1 MEPNRYVLKG
11 RSLAKLG
18 VQALADHG
26 PEARIVSAERVTRGG
41 IGGFMA
47 REHFEVVVEVPAPRE
62 QHSPSLPPPPEED
75 SRRRRR
81 LREEAQDRQT
91 RGQQAQGQAP
101 GQQTHSEDLDEDFAR
116 MMDELWLASRNPPG
130 SPANPA
136 AEVREETAPDPLTDS
151 RPAVWSPI
159 PDPAPIAGVGDRPA
173 TVPVPAGAPAAQAP
187 EVLRAPGS
195 LIVLACLGADE
206 SAALEAIGGDPGLE
220 AWGDPVLLAAAE
232 YAGKPLREAKQVL
245 REARARA
252 VALQVPVLATC
263 PVQFPRPE
271 QRSGAESPAFLE
283 ADQLWAVVDLRR
295 KPEDI
300 RHWLAALEESRAI
313 DGLVLTCADETLSP
327 ETGHQLGWPVSVR
340 MNQC

>member
-11 RSLAKLG
+11 RSLAQLG

-47 REHFEVVVEVPAPRE
+47 REHFEVVVEVPAPRA
-62 QHSPSLPPPPEED
+62 QQSPPLPPAPGED

-81 LREEAQDRQT
+81 LREEAQERQSQ
-91 RGQQAQGQAP
+91 GQLAQGQ
-101 GQQTHSEDLDEDFAR
+101 GQGQPAHPEDLDEDFAR
-116 MMDELWLASRNPPG
+116 MMDELWLASRNPPD
-130 SPANPA
+130 SAANPA
-136 AEVREETAPDPLTDS
+136 AEVREDAAPDSLRDS
-151 RPAVWSPI
+151 RPAAWSPV
-159 PDPAPIAGVGDRPA
+159 PAPAPMAEVGDRPA
-173 TVPVPAGAPAAQAP
+173 TAPVAQAP
-187 EVLRAPGS
+187 EPLRAPGA
-195 LIVLACLGADE
+195 LIVLACMGADE
-206 SAALEAIGGDPGLE
+206 SAALATLNAESGLE
-220 AWGDPVLLAAAE
+220 AWGDPVLLAASD
-232 YAGKPLREAKQVL
+232 YADKPLREAKQVL

-263 PVQFPRPE
+263 PVRFPRPE
-271 QRSGAESPAFLE
+271 QRSGAESPAVLE

-327 ETGHQLGWPVSVR
+327 ETGHQLGWPASVR

>member
-62 QHSPSLPPPPEED
+62 QQSPPLPPAPEED

-81 LREEAQDRQT
+81 LREEAQERNSQGQLAG
-91 RGQQAQGQAP
+91 GQQDHP
-101 GQQTHSEDLDEDFAR
+101 EDLDEDFAR
-116 MMDELWLASRNPPG
+116 MMDELWLASRNPAG
-130 SPANPA
+130 STVAPAV
-136 AEVREETAPDPLTDS
+136 EVREDAGPDVPLDS
-151 RPAVWSPI
+151 RPAAWS
-159 PDPAPIAGVGDRPA
+159 
-173 TVPVPAGAPAAQAP
+173 PVPAAAPAAGAGERWAVTPPPAAQAP
-187 EVLRAPGS
+187 EILRAPGA
-195 LIVLACLGADE
+195 LIVLACLGTEDSGALAVLNGE
-206 SAALEAIGGDPGLE
+206 SGL
-220 AWGDPVLLAAAE
+220 AVWGDPVLLAASE
-232 YAGKPLREAKQVL
+232 HTDRPLREAKQVL

-252 VALQVPVLATC
+252 VALKVPVLATC
-263 PVQFPRPE
+263 PVRFPRPE
-271 QRSGAESPAFLE
+271 QRSGAESPAILE

-327 ETGHQLGWPVSVR
+327 EMGHQLGWPVSVR
-340 MNQC
+340 MT

>member
-11 RSLAKLG
+11 SSLAKLG
-18 VQALADHG
+18 VQALADYG

-47 REHFEVVVEVPAPRE
+47 REHFEVVVEVPPPRG
-62 QHSPSLPPPPEED
+62 QQSPALPPPPEAD

-81 LREEAQDRQT
+81 LREEAQERHS
-91 RGQQAQGQAP
+91 RGQQTQGQQAP
-101 GQQTHSEDLDEDFAR
+101 GQQTPGQQTDPEDLDEDFAR
-116 MMDELWLASRNPPG
+116 MMDDLWLASRNPAG
-130 SPANPA
+130 STETPA
-136 AEVREETAPDPLTDS
+136 AELRKDAGPDSVIDS
-151 RPAVWSPI
+151 VAWSPV
-159 PDPAPIAGVGDRPA
+159 PAPAPPARVGDRTAAAPA
-173 TVPVPAGAPAAQAP
+173 PVPPDL
-187 EVLRAPGS
+187 LRAPGT

-206 SAALEAIGGDPGLE
+206 SGALAVLSGESGLQ
-220 AWGDPVLLAAAE
+220 AWGDPVLLTASEHAD
-232 YAGKPLREAKQVL
+232 KPLREAKQVL

-263 PVQFPRPE
+263 PVRFPRPGV
-271 QRSGAESPAFLE
+271 RSGAESPAILE

-327 ETGHQLGWPVSVR
+327 ESGHQLGWPVSVR